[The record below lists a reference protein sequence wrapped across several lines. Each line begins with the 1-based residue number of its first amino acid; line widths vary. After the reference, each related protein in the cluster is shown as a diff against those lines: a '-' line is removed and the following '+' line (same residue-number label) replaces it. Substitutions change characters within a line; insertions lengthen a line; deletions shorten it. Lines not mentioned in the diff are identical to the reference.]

1 MINRKFLYILLV
13 PIFIMALVTSSC
25 DSGGDGGNDGAIQR
39 EGVTIQGALSDVV
52 VAGADSK
59 NSSKF
64 IAFFENIIT
73 KIAHA
78 QTTTVLEGILVEAF
92 DDATDAENPISSDT
106 TDENGEFTLLD
117 VPCDTP
123 LRLVF
128 THEDVSVS
136 LAEGVIA
143 PCPDGT
149 ETGVLTMTFSINFI
163 DGDGSND
170 DTDEQEEVNNAQIS
184 CLGGDQQTMVEN
196 ELIIDGEG
204 GACVIAAGN
213 CNLEIFA
220 ASVKMI
226 NCSTCI
232 DTRGNSNVEI
242 KTTEYECDAAED
254 GIRSVGSSEV
264 EIDVLALSEIVD
276 DTPIPSDM
284 APLLQLLED
293 ESVVG
298 SGSGDILINA
308 GEDGVDLRGNTKIE
322 LMAAIFEE
330 DGDGDDDDGGE
341 DDADDDDDDN
351 DDNNDDGEDDGSDDG
366 TDDGTDD
373 GSDDGTGD
381 DDDDDDDNNDLPIFT
396 RDGEGGNVIIEGGDN
411 GIIAVGNSEMEVRG
425 FSCEII
431 PGTSSKGNAEIDVDC
446 GLPSDDFDE

>member
-13 PIFIMALVTSSC
+13 PIFIVALATSSC
-25 DSGGDGGNDGAIQR
+25 DSSGDGENNSGNSGTIQKD
-39 EGVTIQGALSDVV
+39 GVTIQGALSDVV
-52 VAGADSK
+52 VASADSK
-59 NSSKF
+59 NRSKF
-64 IAFFENIIT
+64 IAFFKDIIT

-92 DDATDAENPISSDT
+92 DDTTDMDNPISSDT
-106 TDENGEFTLLD
+106 TDVNGEFTLLE

-128 THEDVSVS
+128 TYEDVSVS

-149 ETGVLTMTFSINFI
+149 EIGVITMTFSINFI

-170 DTDEQEEVNNAQIS
+170 DVDEQEEVNNAKIS

-196 ELIIDGEG
+196 ELVIDGEG

-213 CNLEIFA
+213 CNLEIIA

-232 DTRGNSNVEI
+232 DTRGNSEVEI

-264 EIDVLALSEIVD
+264 EIDVLAVSEIVD

-284 APLLQLLED
+284 EPLLQLLKD
-293 ESVVG
+293 DSVIG
-298 SGSGDILINA
+298 SGSGDIIINA
-308 GEDGVDLRGNTKIE
+308 GEDGVDLRGNTRIE
-322 LMAAIFEE
+322 LMAAVFEE
-330 DGDGDDDDGGE
+330 DEGSDD
-341 DDADDDDDDN
+341 
-351 DDNNDDGEDDGSDDG
+351 DDNNDDGEDDGSEDG
-366 TDDGTDD
+366 TDDSTDE
-373 GSDDGTGD
+373 G
-381 DDDDDDDNNDLPIFT
+381 DDDDDNNDFPIIT
-396 RDGEGGNVIIEGGDN
+396 RNGEGGNVIIEGGEN

-425 FSCEII
+425 FDCEII
-431 PGTSSKGNAEIDVDC
+431 PGTTSKGNAEIEVDC
-446 GLPSDDFDE
+446 GVPSEDSDE

>member
-1 MINRKFLYILLV
+1 MINRRFLYFLLV
-13 PIFIMALVTSSC
+13 PIIVMAFVTSSC
-25 DSGGDGGNDGAIQR
+25 DSGGDGDTGGAIQR
-39 EGVTIQGALSDVV
+39 DGVTIQGALSDVV

-78 QTTTVLEGILVEAF
+78 QTTTVLEGILVEAY
-92 DDATDAENPISSDT
+92 DDATDTENPVATDT

-128 THEDVSVS
+128 THDDVSVS

-143 PCPDGT
+143 PCPEGD

-163 DGDGSND
+163 EGDGSND
-170 DTDEQEEVNNAQIS
+170 DTDQQEEVDNAQIS
-184 CLGGDQQTMVEN
+184 CLGGDQETMVEN
-196 ELIIDGEG
+196 ELIVDGQG
-204 GACVIAAGN
+204 DACVIAAGN
-213 CNLEIFA
+213 CNLEIIA
-220 ASVKMI
+220 ASVKMF

-242 KTTEYECDAAED
+242 KTTEYECDATED

-264 EIDVLALSEIVD
+264 EIEVLAAAQMVD

-284 APLLQLLED
+284 EPLLQLLKD
-293 ESVVG
+293 DSVIG

-330 DGDGDDDDGGE
+330 DGDDDGDEGGTE
-341 DDADDDDDDN
+341 DGDDADDDDDDN
-351 DDNNDDGEDDGSDDG
+351 DDGSDGSEDGSDDG
-366 TDDGTDD
+366 N
-373 GSDDGTGD
+373 
-381 DDDDDDDNNDLPIFT
+381 DDDDDDNNEFPIFT
-396 RDGEGGNVIIEGGDN
+396 RNGEGGNIYIEGGEN
-411 GIIAVGNSEMEVRG
+411 GIIAVGNSEMEVEA
-425 FSCEII
+425 FDCEII
-431 PGTSSKGNAEIDVDC
+431 PGTTSKGNAEIEIDC
-446 GLPSDDFDE
+446 GVPSEESDE

>member
-1 MINRKFLYILLV
+1 MINRKYLYILLV
-13 PIFIMALVTSSC
+13 PIFIIALVTSSC
-25 DSGGDGGNDGAIQR
+25 DSGGDGGDGGTVQR
-39 EGVTIQGALSDVV
+39 DGVTIQGALSDVV
-52 VAGADSK
+52 VASAESK

-92 DDATDAENPISSDT
+92 DDATDSETPISSDT
-106 TDENGEFTLLD
+106 TDETGEFTLLD

-143 PCPDGT
+143 PCPDGD
-149 ETGVLTMTFSINFI
+149 ETGVLTMTFSINFV

-196 ELIIDGEG
+196 ELIVDGQG
-204 GACVIAAGN
+204 NACVIASGN
-213 CNLEIFA
+213 CNLEIIA

-232 DTRGNSNVEI
+232 DTRGNANVEI

-264 EIDVLALSEIVD
+264 EIEVLALAEMVD

-284 APLLQLLED
+284 APLLQLLD
-293 ESVVG
+293 DDSVIG

-308 GEDGVDLRGNTKIE
+308 GEDGVDLRGNTKIG

-330 DGDGDDDDGGE
+330 DGDDDGE
-341 DDADDDDDDN
+341 DDGTDDGTDDGDDDDDDN
-351 DDNNDDGEDDGSDDG
+351 NDDGSDDG

-373 GSDDGTGD
+373 GD
-381 DDDDDDDNNDLPIFT
+381 DDDDDFPIFT
-396 RDGEGGNVIIEGGDN
+396 RNGEGGNVIIEGGDN

-425 FSCEII
+425 FDCEII
-431 PGTSSKGNAEIDVDC
+431 PGTTSKGNAEIDVDC
-446 GLPSDDFDE
+446 GVPSEDSDE

>member
-13 PIFIMALVTSSC
+13 PIFVMALVTSSC
-25 DSGGDGGNDGAIQR
+25 DSGGDGGNDGTIQR
-39 EGVTIQGALSDVV
+39 DGVTIQGALSDVV

-59 NSSKF
+59 NRSKF

-78 QTTTVLEGILVEAF
+78 QTTTVLEGILVEAY
-92 DDATDAENPISSDT
+92 DDATDTENPVATDT
-106 TDENGEFTLLD
+106 TDANGEFTLLD

-196 ELIIDGEG
+196 ELIVDGQG
-204 GACVIAAGN
+204 DACVIAAGN
-213 CNLEIFA
+213 CNLEIIA

-264 EIDVLALSEIVD
+264 EIDVLAVAEMVD

-284 APLLQLLED
+284 EPLLQLLKD
-293 ESVVG
+293 DSVIG
-298 SGSGDILINA
+298 SGSGDIIINA

-330 DGDGDDDDGGE
+330 DDDDDGGE
-341 DDADDDDDDN
+341 DGDDADDDDDDN
-351 DDNNDDGEDDGSDDG
+351 DDGEDGN
-366 TDDGTDD
+366 
-373 GSDDGTGD
+373 
-381 DDDDDDDNNDLPIFT
+381 DDDDDDNNDDGSSDGNDDDDDNNDDLPIFV
-396 RDGEGGNVIIEGGDN
+396 RNGEGGNVVIEGVDN

-425 FSCEII
+425 FSCDII
-431 PGTSSKGNAEIDVDC
+431 PGTSSKGNAEIEVDC
-446 GLPSDDFDE
+446 GVPSEDSDE